1 VIVNTVINRIYVE
14 FCPGGTDNYVDY
26 LNYGRLNW
34 ICAEFAMTGY
44 LDLRVCCS
52 NYNQMKTEF
61 MLSNSIFF
69 WRDSSHNS
77 SRNSKDLHLASNQL
91 RRYSLY
97 FLTSYYCPM

>member
-69 WRDSSHNS
+69 WRDFI
-77 SRNSKDLHLASNQL
+77 AQQL
-91 RRYSLY
+91 EVFKRFTLGIEPIAPS
-97 FLTSYYCPM
+97 LTS